1 MGAGRPAAASQTAT
15 HVIDTSTSSSTA
27 REIATARRADSVA
40 FLHRAPFALDAYE
53 LGFLPGF
60 REDCGYQQSQSTQLD
75 IPVGMLDNDFRNPDL
90 ERFVDRFF
98 EHEPQVGVIGDV
110 YERDDINDHVA
121 AAREIQA
128 SYPEAELIIV
138 PKSRTVIDAIPEDLV
153 LGYSRGYADRLA
165 HEFSDPPDW
174 RGRRIH
180 ILGGSPP
187 KQLEA
192 IRQLTRPTLSADPPA
207 DIVGVDWNGLHRGAQ
222 FGEFWTTDGW
232 DDSGRDADHVTVW
245 RTVRH
250 SLARIREF
258 WKVHGIWPETTP
270 QDEGIHI
277 EYGGRPQPISN
288 RPLALNVGRTSG
300 EHLAARTSLNTGP
313 AQSVGTVVTSATS
326 PIAIGITTRR
336 SLASRAS
343 TSRRRKQRAVFRAPG
358 GAEAR
363 S

>member
-1 MGAGRPAAASQTAT
+1 
-15 HVIDTSTSSSTA
+15 
-27 REIATARRADSVA
+27 VA

-174 RGRRIH
+174 RGRRIPSSAGAH
-180 ILGGSPP
+180 PNNS
-187 KQLEA
+187 
-192 IRQLTRPTLSADPPA
+192 RLSA
-207 DIVGVDWNGLHRGAQ
+207 
-222 FGEFWTTDGW
+222 
-232 DDSGRDADHVTVW
+232 S
-245 RTVRH
+245 
-250 SLARIREF
+250 
-258 WKVHGIWPETTP
+258 
-270 QDEGIHI
+270 
-277 EYGGRPQPISN
+277 
-288 RPLALNVGRTSG
+288 
-300 EHLAARTSLNTGP
+300 
-313 AQSVGTVVTSATS
+313 
-326 PIAIGITTRR
+326 
-336 SLASRAS
+336 
-343 TSRRRKQRAVFRAPG
+343 
-358 GAEAR
+358 
-363 S
+363 

>member
-1 MGAGRPAAASQTAT
+1 VAPVFEPLNGRGGRPAAASQTAT

-138 PKSRTVIDAIPEDLV
+138 PKSRTVIDAIPEDPRPWL
-153 LGYSRGYADRLA
+153 
-165 HEFSDPPDW
+165 
-174 RGRRIH
+174 
-180 ILGGSPP
+180 
-187 KQLEA
+187 
-192 IRQLTRPTLSADPPA
+192 LTRLC
-207 DIVGVDWNGLHRGAQ
+207 
-222 FGEFWTTDGW
+222 
-232 DDSGRDADHVTVW
+232 
-245 RTVRH
+245 
-250 SLARIREF
+250 
-258 WKVHGIWPETTP
+258 
-270 QDEGIHI
+270 
-277 EYGGRPQPISN
+277 
-288 RPLALNVGRTSG
+288 
-300 EHLAARTSLNTGP
+300 
-313 AQSVGTVVTSATS
+313 
-326 PIAIGITTRR
+326 
-336 SLASRAS
+336 
-343 TSRRRKQRAVFRAPG
+343 
-358 GAEAR
+358 
-363 S
+363 

>member
-180 ILGGSPP
+180 PRREP
-187 KQLEA
+187 TQA
-192 IRQLTRPTLSADPPA
+192 TRGYPPA
-207 DIVGVDWNGLHRGAQ
+207 DP
-222 FGEFWTTDGW
+222 TDAFCRS
-232 DDSGRDADHVTVW
+232 SGRHRRRRLEWLASR
-245 RTVRH
+245 RTVR
-250 SLARIREF
+250 
-258 WKVHGIWPETTP
+258 
-270 QDEGIHI
+270 
-277 EYGGRPQPISN
+277 
-288 RPLALNVGRTSG
+288 
-300 EHLAARTSLNTGP
+300 
-313 AQSVGTVVTSATS
+313 
-326 PIAIGITTRR
+326 
-336 SLASRAS
+336 
-343 TSRRRKQRAVFRAPG
+343 
-358 GAEAR
+358 
-363 S
+363 

>member
-153 LGYSRGYADRLA
+153 LGY
-165 HEFSDPPDW
+165 HEAMLTAW
-174 RGRRIH
+174 RTN
-180 ILGGSPP
+180 SP
-187 KQLEA
+187 
-192 IRQLTRPTLSADPPA
+192 TRPTGA
-207 DIVGVDWNGLHRGAQ
+207 VG
-222 FGEFWTTDGW
+222 
-232 DDSGRDADHVTVW
+232 
-245 RTVRH
+245 
-250 SLARIREF
+250 
-258 WKVHGIWPETTP
+258 
-270 QDEGIHI
+270 
-277 EYGGRPQPISN
+277 
-288 RPLALNVGRTSG
+288 
-300 EHLAARTSLNTGP
+300 
-313 AQSVGTVVTSATS
+313 
-326 PIAIGITTRR
+326 
-336 SLASRAS
+336 AS
-343 TSRRRKQRAVFRAPG
+343 TSSA
-358 GAEAR
+358 GAHPSNSRLSA